1 VDDPTVTGNARAM
14 SPDDVQREDEEEGN
28 SELGGTARGVVVAE
42 GAEREDVGADVAGE
56 GAANAQEPYH
66 RYEQSH
72 RSCCC

>member
-1 VDDPTVTGNARAM
+1 MSRSCDARRVLSLAAET
-14 SPDDVQREDEEEGN
+14 DNKLGQRATRPAD
-28 SELGGTARGVVVAE
+28 GTARGVVVAE